1 MNSTSEVVSIRLP
14 IELLEKIDEV
24 NQVVGFSQ
32 SRAEY
37 VVKAMDTL
45 FRTLVDNRIRI
56 DAQLDALKKAQ
67 EIDPT
72 TILAITKAAIDRFME
87 KYEQYTGQKSQVL
100 LRIPPKMLEA
110 IDTNATVIGLYST
123 RSDFIKM
130 AVSNQI
136 ELDYA
141 LIEKLKR
148 IKEHRIF
155 QKRETTDIIN
165 SILDDLSKRVSEG
178 LDGLIDLANVIIR
191 ETGRERQG
199 E

>member
-165 SILDDLSKRVSEG
+165 SILDDLSKRDSEG